1 MKKFEF
7 GLVLRGQ
14 YPIGDDIGARFEEVM
29 EQARTA
35 DALGFDSIT
44 ATSHFS
50 TPPFQS
56 FQQVPMLARLSAE
69 APNVRLNAGI
79 VLLSLYTPLEIAEQF
94 ATLDVMTGGRII
106 FGAALGYRGVEFKAF
121 GAPINRRGKR
131 FEENLIAIKR
141 LWTEDSVNMKAEHFE
156 LVGASCLPKPL
167 QDPHPPIW
175 IGANADVAIERAA
188 RLEDCWYINP
198 HNRIGTIQRQMEIY
212 RKALDKAGKPF
223 PDELPMRRELFVA
236 RTREEAL
243 RICGPYIEKKYAAYH
258 SWGQDRQMPEGDN
271 DLGGDFE
278 DLLGDRFLIGSPD
291 EVAEQI
297 LALQESIGINHLIMS
312 IEWGGMPHGLILET
326 LQLIAEEVMPKV
338 QKALTAS

>member
-1 MKKFEF
+1 
-7 GLVLRGQ
+7 
-14 YPIGDDIGARFEEVM
+14 
-29 EQARTA
+29 
-35 DALGFDSIT
+35 
-44 ATSHFS
+44 
-50 TPPFQS
+50 
-56 FQQVPMLARLSAE
+56 MLARLSAE

-94 ATLDVMTGGRII
+94 ATLDIMTGGRII
-106 FGAALGYRGVEFKAF
+106 FGAALGYRDVEFKAF
-121 GAPINRRGKR
+121 GAPINRRGQR

-156 LVGASCLPKPL
+156 LVDASCLPKPL
-167 QDPHPPIW
+167 QYPHPPIW

-188 RLEDCWYINP
+188 RLGDCWYINP

-212 RKALDKAGKPF
+212 RQALDKAGKPF

-243 RICGPYIEKKYAAYH
+243 RICGPYIEKKYSAYH

-271 DLGGDFE
+271 DLGGGFE

-291 EVAEQI
+291 EVVEQI
-297 LALQESIGINHLIMS
+297 LGLQESIGINHLIVS

-326 LQLIAEEVMPKV
+326 LHLIAEEVMPKV
-338 QKALTAS
+338 RKSLKAS